1 MTIQNQSDQ
10 QAKVTESILTND
22 LQKITTSFE
31 TKDFQQAEE
40 VTIGNL
46 PITSE
51 HDYFELELPAE
62 MVSN

>member
-1 MTIQNQSDQ
+1 
-10 QAKVTESILTND
+10 